1 MAVVD
6 KVRVGISPRDELRRA
21 HTQNWTGSYRRR
33 AGAVDF
39 LSMLLAGLVAFFLR
53 FPGTP
58 SRMTAPYIV
67 LTVALPVLWVTI
79 LLIGRAYEPRFI
91 GVGSEEFHRV
101 LRAGFIITATVAIVA
116 YATKTEVARGYVVM
130 ALPLATVLN
139 VFARYRLRKWLHR
152 RRWQGECM
160 RRVVAV
166 GHRAALADLIRLLR
180 QKRYHGMDIVGVC
193 LPPVLFESDD
203 ALRAGSL
210 DGAAGDR
217 GNDGNDGFLDVST
230 VEGVPVLGD
239 FGQTAKVVEQIGA
252 DSVAVL
258 ACPEMDG
265 VALRR
270 LAWQIERDDVE
281 LVVAPAL
288 MDAAGPRISIRPVAG
303 LPLLHVEHPE
313 LDGGRKFLKSLFDR
327 VGALAGLAFLSP
339 LILAIAI
346 AIRVTSSG
354 PVLFRQVRVGRDG
367 GEFTV
372 LKFRT
377 MVVDAEARKVDLIE
391 RNEND
396 GVLFKIRHDPRITR
410 VGRWL
415 RRYSLDEL
423 PQLINV
429 ARGHM
434 SLVGPRP
441 PLPDEV
447 AKYGDD
453 VRRRLVVKPGMT
465 GLWQVSGRSDLTWE
479 ESVRLDLRYVDNW
492 SLALDLQIMWK
503 TWSAVFRGSGAY

>member
-6 KVRVGISPRDELRRA
+6 KVQAESPIRHEQRRPDA
-21 HTQNWTGSYRRR
+21 QSWSGWYRRF
-33 AGAVDF
+33 AGGLDF
-39 LSMLLAGLVAFFLR
+39 FSMLAAGVIAFVLR
-53 FPGTP
+53 FPGVP
-58 SRMTAPYIV
+58 SDPTAPYV
-67 LTVALPVLWVTI
+67 ALTVALPVLWVPM
-79 LLIGRAYEPRFI
+79 LMLCRAYQPRYI
-91 GVGSEEFHRV
+91 GVGYEEFKGV
-101 LRAGFIITATVAIVA
+101 LRAGFIFTATLAILA

-130 ALPLATVLN
+130 AMPLGTFLN
-139 VFARYRLRKWLHR
+139 LVARYRLRKWLHR
-152 RRWQGECM
+152 KRWNGECM

-166 GHRAALADLIRLLR
+166 GHRTSVADLIRLLR
-180 QKRYHGMDIVGVC
+180 QKRYHGMDIAAVC
-193 LPPVLFESDD
+193 LPSALASGED
-203 ALRAGSL
+203 A
-210 DGAAGDR
+210 
-217 GNDGNDGFLDVST
+217 VSE

-239 FGQTAKVVEQIGA
+239 FGQTAAVAERIGA

-288 MDAAGPRISIRPVAG
+288 MDVTGPRISIRPVSG

-313 LDGGRKFLKSLFDR
+313 LDGGRRVLKGLFDR
-327 VGALAGLAFLSP
+327 TAALTGLLLLSP
-339 LILAIAI
+339 LLLVVAFLIK
-346 AIRVTSSG
+346 VTSAG
-354 PVLFRQVRVGRDG
+354 PVMFKQVRVGRG
-367 GEFTV
+367 GREFTV

-377 MVVDAEARKVDLIE
+377 MVQDAEARKNALLE
-391 RNEND
+391 HNEND
-396 GVLFKIRHDPRITR
+396 GVLFKIREDPRITR

-423 PQLINV
+423 PQLFNV
-429 ARGHM
+429 LRGDM

-441 PLPDEV
+441 PLPEEV
-447 AKYGDD
+447 AQYGGD
-453 VRRRLVVKPGMT
+453 VYRRLVVKPGLT
-465 GLWQVSGRSDLTWE
+465 GLWQVSGRSDLTWD

>member
-6 KVRVGISPRDELRRA
+6 KVQAESSTSHDQRRPSF
-21 HTQNWTGSYRRR
+21 QSWSGSYRRV
-33 AGAVDF
+33 AGYLDF
-39 LSMLLAGLVAFFLR
+39 LSMLAAGVIAFVLR
-53 FPGTP
+53 FPGVPTDLN
-58 SRMTAPYIV
+58 APYV
-67 LTVALPVLWVTI
+67 ALTVALPIVWVPT
-79 LLIGRAYEPRFI
+79 LMLCRAYQPRYV
-91 GVGSEEFHRV
+91 GVGYEEFHRV
-101 LRAGFIITATVAIVA
+101 LRAGFILTATVAIVA

-130 ALPLATVLN
+130 ALPLGTVLALL
-139 VFARYRLRKWLHR
+139 ARYRLRKWLHR
-152 RRWQGECM
+152 KRWNGECM

-166 GHRAALADLIRLLR
+166 GHRTSVADLIREL
-180 QKRYHGMDIVGVC
+180 QKKRYHGMDIVAVC
-193 LPPVLFESDD
+193 LPPALASGDD
-203 ALRAGSL
+203 AVAE
-210 DGAAGDR
+210 
-217 GNDGNDGFLDVST
+217 

-239 FGQTAKVVEQIGA
+239 FAQAAAVADRVAA

-270 LAWQIERDDVE
+270 LAWQIERNDVE

-288 MDAAGPRISIRPVAG
+288 MDVTGPRISIRPVSG

-313 LDGGRKFLKSLFDR
+313 LDGGRKVFKGLFDR
-327 VGALAGLAFLSP
+327 VAALGALLALSP
-339 LILAIAI
+339 LLALVAVLIKF
-346 AIRVTSSG
+346 SGEGG
-354 PVLFRQVRVGRDG
+354 PVLFRQIRVGRG
-367 GEFTV
+367 GREFTV

-377 MVVDAEARKVDLIE
+377 MVPDAEARRLE
-391 RNEND
+391 LLQQNEND
-396 GVLFKIRHDPRITR
+396 GVLFKIRADPRVTP

-423 PQLINV
+423 PQLFNV
-429 ARGHM
+429 LRGDM

-441 PLPDEV
+441 PLPEEV
-447 AKYGDD
+447 AQYGGD
-453 VRRRLVVKPGMT
+453 VYRRLVVKPGLT

-492 SLALDLQIMWK
+492 TLALDLQIMWK

>member
-1 MAVVD
+1 MAIVD
-6 KVRVGISPRDELRRA
+6 KVEAESPVSRDQRRPPA
-21 HTQNWTGSYRRR
+21 QNWGVRYRRF
-33 AGAVDF
+33 AGALDF
-39 LSMLLAGLVAFFLR
+39 LSMFAAGVIAFALR
-53 FPGTP
+53 FPGVP
-58 SRMTAPYIV
+58 SDPTAPYV
-67 LTVALPVLWVTI
+67 ALTVALPVLWVPI
-79 LLIGRAYEPRFI
+79 LMLCRAYQPRYI
-91 GVGSEEFHRV
+91 GVGYEEFHRV
-101 LRAGFIITATVAIVA
+101 LRAGFIFTATLAILA

-130 ALPLATVLN
+130 AMPLGTFLDLV
-139 VFARYRLRKWLHR
+139 ARYRLRKWLHR
-152 RRWQGECM
+152 KRWNGECM

-166 GHRAALADLIRLLR
+166 GHRTSVADLIRLLK
-180 QKRYHGMDIVGVC
+180 QKRYHGMSIAAVC
-193 LPPVLFESDD
+193 LPAPLVSGDD
-203 ALRAGSL
+203 AVGE
-210 DGAAGDR
+210 
-217 GNDGNDGFLDVST
+217 
-230 VEGVPVLGD
+230 VEGVPVLGH
-239 FGQTAKVVEQIGA
+239 FGQAAAVAERIGA

-288 MDAAGPRISIRPVAG
+288 MDVTGPRISIRPVSG

-313 LDGGRKFLKSLFDR
+313 LDGGRKILKGLFDR
-327 VGALAGLAFLSP
+327 TAALGGLVLMSPLLLVVAFL
-339 LILAIAI
+339 IKT
-346 AIRVTSSG
+346 TSAG
-354 PVLFRQVRVGRDG
+354 PVMFRQVRVGRG
-367 GEFTV
+367 GREFTV

-377 MVVDAEARKVDLIE
+377 MVQDAESRKGALME

-396 GVLFKIRHDPRITR
+396 GVLFKIRQDPRITR

-429 ARGHM
+429 LRGDM

-441 PLPDEV
+441 PLPEEV
-447 AKYGDD
+447 AQYGGD
-453 VRRRLVVKPGMT
+453 VYRRLVVKPGLT

>member
-6 KVRVGISPRDELRRA
+6 KVQAESPIRHDQRRP
-21 HTQNWTGSYRRR
+21 QSQSWSGWYRRF
-33 AGAVDF
+33 AGALDF
-39 LSMLLAGLVAFFLR
+39 LSMLAAGGIAFVLR
-53 FPGTP
+53 FPGVP
-58 SRMTAPYIV
+58 SEPTVPYMV
-67 LTVALPVLWVTI
+67 LTLVLPVLWVP
-79 LLIGRAYEPRFI
+79 LLMLCRAYQPRYI
-91 GVGSEEFHRV
+91 GVGYEEFHRV
-101 LRAGFIITATVAIVA
+101 LRAGFVFTATLAILA

-130 ALPLATVLN
+130 AMPLGTFLN
-139 VFARYRLRKWLHR
+139 LVARYRLRKWLHR
-152 RRWQGECM
+152 KRWNGECM

-166 GHRAALADLIRLLR
+166 GHRTSVADLIRLLR
-180 QKRYHGMDIVGVC
+180 QKRYHGMSIAAVC
-193 LPPVLFESDD
+193 LPSALVAGDD
-203 ALRAGSL
+203 A
-210 DGAAGDR
+210 
-217 GNDGNDGFLDVST
+217 VSE

-239 FGQTAKVVEQIGA
+239 FSQAAAVADRIGA

-288 MDAAGPRISIRPVAG
+288 MDVTGPRISIRPVSG

-313 LDGGRKFLKSLFDR
+313 LTGGRKMMKGLFDR
-327 VGALAGLAFLSP
+327 AAALSGLVLLSP
-339 LILAIAI
+339 LLAVVAFLIKA
-346 AIRVTSSG
+346 TSAG
-354 PVLFRQVRVGRDG
+354 PVMFRQVRVGRG
-367 GEFTV
+367 GREFTV

-377 MVVDAEARKVDLIE
+377 MVQDAEARKSALLE

-396 GVLFKIRHDPRITR
+396 GVLFKIKEDPRITR

-423 PQLINV
+423 PQLFNV
-429 ARGHM
+429 VRGDM

-441 PLPDEV
+441 PLPEEV
-447 AKYGDD
+447 AQYGGD
-453 VRRRLVVKPGMT
+453 VYRRLVVKPGLT

-503 TWSAVFRGSGAY
+503 TWSAVFRGAGAY

>member
-6 KVRVGISPRDELRRA
+6 KLRVDISPRDEQRRA

-39 LSMLLAGLVAFFLR
+39 ISMLLAGLIAFVLR
-53 FPGTP
+53 FSGTP
-58 SRMTAPYIV
+58 SLMSGPYIA
-67 LTVALPVLWVTI
+67 LTLALPVLWVLI
-79 LLIGRAYEPRFI
+79 LLINRAYEPRFI

-101 LRAGFIITATVAIVA
+101 LRAGFIITATVAIAA
-116 YATKTEVARGYVVM
+116 YATKTEVARGYVVV
-130 ALPLATVLN
+130 ALPLATFIN

-152 RRWQGECM
+152 RRWNGECM

-203 ALRAGSL
+203 ALRAEL
-210 DGAAGDR
+210 DD
-217 GNDGNDGFLDVST
+217 DESFLDVSS

-265 VALRR
+265 IALRR

-313 LDGGRKFLKSLFDR
+313 LDGGRKFLKSMVDR
-327 VGALAGLAFLSP
+327 VGSLAGLAFLSP

-346 AIRVTSSG
+346 AIKVTSSG

-367 GEFTV
+367 SEFTV

-377 MVVDAEARKVDLIE
+377 MVVDAEARKVELIE
-391 RNEND
+391 HNEND
-396 GVLFKIRHDPRITR
+396 GVLFKMKQDPRITK

-429 ARGHM
+429 VRGDM

-441 PLPDEV
+441 PLPEEV
-447 AKYGDD
+447 ARYGDD

-465 GLWQVSGRSDLTWE
+465 GLWQVNGRSDLTWE

>member
-6 KVRVGISPRDELRRA
+6 KVRVDIPPAEERRHA
-21 HTQNWTGSYRRR
+21 QTQNWAGSYRRR
-33 AGAVDF
+33 AVAVDF
-39 LSMLLAGLVAFFLR
+39 VSMLLAGLVAFVVR
-53 FPGTP
+53 FPSTP
-58 SRMTAPYIV
+58 NHLTAPYV
-67 LTVALPVLWVTI
+67 ALTATLPVLWVLI
-79 LLIGRAYEPRFI
+79 LMLCRAYEPRFI

-101 LRAGFIITATVAIVA
+101 LRAGFIITATVAIAA

-139 VFARYRLRKWLHR
+139 VMTRYRLRKWLHR
-152 RRWQGECM
+152 RRWEGDCM

-166 GHRAALADLIRLLR
+166 GHRAALVDLIRLLR
-180 QKRYHGMDIVGVC
+180 EKRYHGMDIVGVC
-193 LPPVLFESDD
+193 LPTVLASGED
-203 ALRAGSL
+203 AI
-210 DGAAGDR
+210 
-217 GNDGNDGFLDVST
+217 T
-230 VEGVPVLGD
+230 EVEGVPVLGD
-239 FGQTAKVVEQIGA
+239 FGQAAQVVERIGA

-265 VALRR
+265 TALRR

-313 LDGGRKFLKSLFDR
+313 LDGGRKVFKSLFDR
-327 VGALAGLAFLSP
+327 IGALLGLVFLSP
-339 LILAIAI
+339 LLLAVAV
-346 AIRVTSSG
+346 AIRFTSPG

-367 GEFTV
+367 REFTV

-377 MVVDAEARKVDLIE
+377 MVVDAEQRKSDLLE
-391 RNEND
+391 LNEAGD
-396 GVLFKIRHDPRITR
+396 GVLFKIKEDPRVTR

-429 ARGHM
+429 FRGEM

-441 PLPDEV
+441 PLPEEV
-447 AKYGDD
+447 AQYGYD
-453 VRRRLVVKPGMT
+453 VRRRLVVKPGLT

>member
-6 KVRVGISPRDELRRA
+6 KVQAESPIRQEQRRPDA
-21 HTQNWTGSYRRR
+21 QSWSGWYRRF
-33 AGAVDF
+33 AGGLDF
-39 LSMLLAGLVAFFLR
+39 FSMLAAGVIAFVLR
-53 FPGTP
+53 FPGVP
-58 SRMTAPYIV
+58 SDPTAPYV
-67 LTVALPVLWVTI
+67 ALTVALPVLWVPM
-79 LLIGRAYEPRFI
+79 LMLCRAYQPRYI
-91 GVGSEEFHRV
+91 GVGYEEFKGV
-101 LRAGFIITATVAIVA
+101 LRAGFIFTATLAILA

-130 ALPLATVLN
+130 AMPLGTFLDLV
-139 VFARYRLRKWLHR
+139 ARYRLRKWLHR
-152 RRWQGECM
+152 KRWNGECM

-166 GHRAALADLIRLLR
+166 GHRTSVADLIRLLR
-180 QKRYHGMDIVGVC
+180 QKRYHGMDIVAVC
-193 LPPVLFESDD
+193 LPPALASGED
-203 ALRAGSL
+203 A
-210 DGAAGDR
+210 
-217 GNDGNDGFLDVST
+217 VHE

-239 FGQTAKVVEQIGA
+239 FGQTAAVAERIGA

-288 MDAAGPRISIRPVAG
+288 MDVTGPRISIRPVSG

-313 LDGGRKFLKSLFDR
+313 LDGGRRVLKGLVDRTLSLT
-327 VGALAGLAFLSP
+327 GLLLLSP
-339 LILAIAI
+339 LMLVVAFLIKA
-346 AIRVTSSG
+346 TSAG
-354 PVLFRQVRVGRDG
+354 PVMFKQVRVGRG
-367 GEFTV
+367 GREFTV

-377 MVVDAEARKVDLIE
+377 MVQDAEARKNALME
-391 RNEND
+391 HNEND
-396 GVLFKIRHDPRITR
+396 GVLFKIREDPRITR

-423 PQLINV
+423 PQLFNV
-429 ARGHM
+429 VRGDM

-441 PLPDEV
+441 PLPEEV
-447 AKYGDD
+447 AQYGGD
-453 VRRRLVVKPGMT
+453 VYRRLVVKPGLT
-465 GLWQVSGRSDLTWE
+465 GLWQVSGRSDLTWD

>member
-6 KVRVGISPRDELRRA
+6 KVQAESPISYEHSRA
-21 HTQNWTGSYRRR
+21 SFQSWSGLYRGV
-33 AGAVDF
+33 AGCLDF
-39 LSMLLAGLVAFFLR
+39 LSMLLAGVIAFVLR
-53 FPGTP
+53 FPGVPTDP
-58 SRMTAPYIV
+58 TVPYVV
-67 LTVALPVLWVTI
+67 LTVALPVLWLPTLMVC
-79 LLIGRAYEPRFI
+79 RAYQPRYI
-91 GVGSEEFHRV
+91 GVGYEEFHRV
-101 LRAGFIITATVAIVA
+101 IRAGFIFMAALAIIA

-130 ALPLATVLN
+130 AMPLGTFLN
-139 VFARYRLRKWLHR
+139 LVARYRLRKWLHR
-152 RRWQGECM
+152 KRWNGECM

-166 GHRAALADLIRLLR
+166 GHRTSVADLIKLLR
-180 QKRYHGMDIVGVC
+180 QKRYHGMDIAAVC
-193 LPPVLFESDD
+193 LPP
-203 ALRAGSL
+203 AL
-210 DGAAGDR
+210 AAGD
-217 GNDGNDGFLDVST
+217 DAVSE

-239 FGQTAKVVEQIGA
+239 FSQAAAVADRIGA

-288 MDAAGPRISIRPVAG
+288 MDVTGPRISIRPVSG

-313 LDGGRKFLKSLFDR
+313 LDGTRKVFKGVFDR
-327 VGALAGLAFLSP
+327 TAALAGLVLLSP
-339 LILAIAI
+339 LMLVVAFLIK
-346 AIRVTSSG
+346 VTSAG
-354 PVLFRQVRVGRDG
+354 PVMFRQVRVGRG
-367 GEFTV
+367 GREFTV

-377 MVVDAEARKVDLIE
+377 MVQDAEARKLE
-391 RNEND
+391 LMRENEGD
-396 GVLFKIRHDPRITR
+396 GVLFKIREDPRITR

-429 ARGHM
+429 VRGDM

-441 PLPDEV
+441 PLPEEV
-447 AKYGDD
+447 AQYGGD
-453 VRRRLVVKPGMT
+453 VYRRLVVKPGLT

-492 SLALDLQIMWK
+492 TLALDLQIMWK